1 MKTNWSENYGEGFI
15 PSRGWAPIAHSLT
28 ALTKRMTPFYRASV
42 AFCENPVGGL
52 ACTNMSTG
60 TIYISGTALGTPPTV
75 IGDPFQ
81 TLKIAPEVISA
92 YAHEIGHLYEDR
104 DASQEMLESIDHPAK
119 EQGYL
124 TLLEIVADS
133 AGIAKIFSLAG
144 LPSGEDTRPK
154 DRRRVLL
161 ILASVTTRDFVGS
174 MPNKDALITTATLLG
189 SRVQIARSEG
199 LEIPPALQDVVDILN
214 KELGENLVNEFA
226 NIGDSIYTEVDTRLI
241 GTGTFTEFPDIT
253 VPREQLVKW
262 LELYDSFE
270 GDGDG
275 QESNQELMQ
284 ALAKASLESRGDET
298 QREETVEQV
307 KEQLREEAE
316 QESRYHV
323 EEGAE
328 RVSEKTYR
336 APTSGDMITRENL
349 RSTLL
354 RLNMPDVNRVGG
366 WESAPPGNLRGSR
379 ALQRDALRTID
390 RFASEQIS
398 PFKRVERRIDPM
410 VPLTCGIIL
419 DQSGSMRPY
428 SNAVSGA
435 GWALAHAV
443 KDIDGKVALVGM
455 GDTGYVVDQSSRIKS
470 DRVSVNKAVGII
482 ENVVGALDTIE
493 QEIDLFT
500 PTMGVRLLVIV
511 SDFDIVLRKH
521 DAYLRARI
529 SEHQMNGGHT
539 LLVGVGL
546 NSKASVKA
554 TDVYGATHTTE
565 SYGDFPVQDAIT
577 QGVVDIYA
585 EVLKTRRDVA

>member
-28 ALTKRMTPFYRASV
+28 SLTKRMTPFHKASV

-60 TIYISGTALGTPPTV
+60 TIYISGTALGAPPTV
-75 IGDPFQ
+75 IGDPYQ

-104 DASQEMLESIDHPAK
+104 NASQEMLETIDHPAK

-133 AGIAKIFSLAG
+133 AGIAKIFAKGGIPPHEETWL
-144 LPSGEDTRPK
+144 K

-174 MPNKDALITTATLLG
+174 MPNKDALIITATLLG
-189 SRVQIARSEG
+189 SRVHMARLEE
-199 LEIPPALQDVVDILN
+199 LEISPALQDVVDIVN
-214 KELGENLVNEFA
+214 NELGEELVNEFA
-226 NIGDSIYTEVDTRLI
+226 KIGHSIYTEVDARLI
-241 GTGTFTEFPDIT
+241 GTGTFVEFPDIT

-284 ALAKASLESRGDET
+284 ALAKAALESRGDEE
-298 QREETVEQV
+298 QREETVQQV
-307 KEQLREEAE
+307 KEQLREDAE
-316 QESRYHV
+316 KESSYHV

-336 APTSGDMITRENL
+336 VPTSGDMITRESL

-390 RFASEQIS
+390 KFAGDQIS

-470 DRVSVNKAVGII
+470 DRVSVNKAVGMI

-546 NSKASVKA
+546 TPGARVQA
-554 TDVYGATHTTE
+554 TDYYGATHTTE
-565 SYGDFPVQDAIT
+565 STRDFPVQDAIT

-585 EVLKTRRDVA
+585 EVLRTRRDVA

>member
-28 ALTKRMTPFYRASV
+28 SLTKRMTPFHKASV

-60 TIYISGTALGTPPTV
+60 TIYISGTALGAPPTV
-75 IGDPFQ
+75 IGDPYQ

-92 YAHEIGHLYEDR
+92 YAHEVGHLYEDR

-133 AGIAKIFSLAG
+133 AGIAKIFSGVGMVPGDETWL
-144 LPSGEDTRPK
+144 K

-161 ILASVTTRDFVGS
+161 VLASVTTRDFVGS
-174 MPNKDALITTATLLG
+174 MPNKDALIITATLLG
-189 SRVQIARSEG
+189 SRVHMARLEE
-199 LEIPPALQDVVDILN
+199 LEISPALQDVVDILN
-214 KELGENLVNEFA
+214 NELGEDLVNAFA
-226 NIGDSIYTEVDTRLI
+226 EIGRHIYIEVNTTLS
-241 GTGTFTEFPDIT
+241 GTGTFVEFPDIT

-284 ALAKASLESRGDET
+284 ALAKAALESRGDEE
-298 QREETVEQV
+298 QREETVQQV
-307 KEQLREEAE
+307 KEQLREDAE
-316 QESRYHV
+316 KETSYHV

-328 RVSEKTYR
+328 RESVKTYR
-336 APTSGDMITRENL
+336 APTSGDMITRESL

-390 RFASEQIS
+390 KFAGDQIS

-470 DRVSVNKAVGII
+470 DRVSVNNPVGMI

-529 SEHQMNGGHT
+529 AEHQMNGGHT

-546 NSKASVKA
+546 TPGARVQA
-554 TDVYGATHTTE
+554 TDYYGATHTTE
-565 SYGDFPVQDAIT
+565 GTKDLPVQDAIT

-585 EVLKTRRDVA
+585 EVLRTRRDVA